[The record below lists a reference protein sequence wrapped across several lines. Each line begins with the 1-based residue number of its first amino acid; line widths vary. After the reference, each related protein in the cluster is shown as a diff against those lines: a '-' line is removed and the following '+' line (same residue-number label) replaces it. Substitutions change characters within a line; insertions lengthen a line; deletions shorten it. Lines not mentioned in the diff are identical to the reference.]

1 MAEIK
6 IHRGEIAILMG
17 VGILAVGIWCYNRM
31 IDKARVGLSYID
43 GRGVK
48 ANQEID
54 KGETIAVVKNGGVT
68 KLGKNIN
75 HSNASNSEIEDVGG
89 KFNLVATQPI
99 KENEEVFIN
108 YEQNPIGFS
117 TDVRGFL

>member
-1 MAEIK
+1 MAQSK

-17 VGILAVGIWCYNRM
+17 VGILAFGIWCYNRM
-31 IDKARVGLSYID
+31 IDKARIGLSEVD

-48 ANQEID
+48 ANQDIN
-54 KGETIAVVKNGGVT
+54 KGETIEVVKNGEIT
-68 KLGKNIN
+68 EIGKNIN

-99 KENEEVFIN
+99 RENEEIYIN

>member
-1 MAEIK
+1 MARIK
-6 IHRGEIAILMG
+6 IHRGETAILMG
-17 VGILAVGIWCYNRM
+17 VGILAIGIWGYNRM
-31 IDKARVGLSYID
+31 IDKARVGASEVD

-54 KGETIAVVKNGGVT
+54 KGEIIGVVKNGGVT
-68 KLGKNIN
+68 KLGANIN
-75 HSNASNSEIEDVGG
+75 HSNANNSEIENVGD
-89 KFNLVATQPI
+89 KFKLVATQPI
-99 KENEEVFIN
+99 KEDEEVFIN